1 MRRRPAVKIIAAL
14 LMGANIVTGCASAPS
29 GTEGATPSTSHNV
42 LSREEILEQAPDA
55 MDAYEVLQQL
65 RPTWLSFPG
74 LYGQQPSISLSI
86 QGERQ
91 PRVMDSLRRIPAER
105 IRSIRHSRTGG
116 AGSGG
121 IRIRIYVWLIQP
133 QYPDCSRDHLGVRL
147 GSSVRF

>member
-1 MRRRPAVKIIAAL
+1 MRLRPAVKIIAAL

-65 RPTWLSFPG
+65 RPTWLRFPG
-74 LYGQQPSISLSI
+74 LYGQGPWISLSI

-91 PRVMDSLRRIPAER
+91 RRVGQQRVMDSLRRIPAER
-105 IRSIRHSRTGG
+105 IRSIRHSRSGG
-116 AGSGG
+116 A
-121 IRIRIYVWLIQP
+121 IRIYVSLIQ
-133 QYPDCSRDHLGVRL
+133 R
-147 GSSVRF
+147 